1 MSCLTE
7 YGHAAFSQS
16 PLWLIFKGREKSP
29 LECLYLNIEV
39 FPSSRQF
46 QDARNNFGTPPKS
59 LALLEDCYLKG
70 RGVINVPDPTRY
82 LDHTYLDDAPE
93 PELNF
98 VERPW
103 AMLFRTLMASR
114 GRLRH
119 VQSTEISIAHVQ
131 HLLPIWAQTAFRPT
145 GCIFWAGRLPA
156 QDEYTRAVSDL
167 QPGLTT
173 LQDAQ
178 PSDDKYYRCS

>member
-1 MSCLTE
+1 LASS
-7 YGHAAFSQS
+7 AFSQS
-16 PLWLIFKGREKSP
+16 PLWLIFEGREERP
-29 LECLYLNIEV
+29 LACLYLNIEI
-39 FPSSRQF
+39 FPSSRHF
-46 QDARNNFGTPPKS
+46 QDAEQSFSKPS
-59 LALLEDCYLKG
+59 EALSVLENCYLAG
-70 RGVINVPDPTRY
+70 RGVIDLPDPSRY
-82 LDHTYLDDAPE
+82 LHYTYLDDGGE
-93 PELNF
+93 PDLNF
-98 VERPW
+98 VERPL

-119 VQSTEISIAHVQ
+119 VQSTEIAVARVLQ
-131 HLLPIWAQTAFRPT
+131 FLPIWAQTAFRPT